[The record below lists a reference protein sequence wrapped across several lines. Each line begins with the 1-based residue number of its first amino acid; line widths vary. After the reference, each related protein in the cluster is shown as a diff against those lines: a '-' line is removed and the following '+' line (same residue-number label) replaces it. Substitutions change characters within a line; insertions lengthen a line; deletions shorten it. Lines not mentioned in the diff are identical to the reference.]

1 MMRRL
6 LIIAAFVG
14 PVLAQ
19 AAAITEE
26 RVRET
31 VAWLAA
37 DERAGRDT
45 GSPELVA
52 AGEWIAE
59 RFAAAG
65 LQPVQEGRWTHEF
78 ALPGYWLD
86 SRAIVVRLV
95 RRQGD
100 DVQTFT
106 LEADADVRQWTVGD
120 ATSGVDEPCTVAL
133 AGDPALQRM
142 IAAGSARRPVFCE
155 VAADDHRWRAASG
168 MRCALGTKRQ
178 ASRPVFLVRPG
189 LLPQPSSDKQEVVWT
204 CTWSVAPAERA
215 DLPQYNVVG
224 VRPGSSRKDEFVV
237 VSAHY
242 DHVGLGPEVD
252 GDGIYNGADDNATGT
267 TAVVL
272 LAEVVAS
279 EPPPARSV
287 LFVCFT
293 AEERGL
299 LGSRAFCD
307 RPPVPLG
314 SIVAN
319 LNIEMIGR
327 PEPGNE
333 GKAWITGRELS
344 DFADIAARA
353 LARADVGLVDHALAA
368 RLFAASDNWSFVQQG
383 IVAHT
388 VSAGSLHRD
397 YHQPGDEVDKLDIP
411 HMTRVIRGLREV
423 VFELAN
429 RDAPPQWNEQG
440 RARVSRR

>member
-6 LIIAAFVG
+6 LAVAALLS

-52 AGEWIAE
+52 AGEWIAA
-59 RFAAAG
+59 RFGAAG

-78 ALPGYWLD
+78 PLPGYWLD
-86 SRAIVVRLV
+86 SRAIAVRLV

-100 DVQTFT
+100 DVQTFA
-106 LEADADVRQWTVGD
+106 LEADVDVRQWTVGD
-120 ATSGVDEPCTVAL
+120 ATSGAEEPCTVAL
-133 AGDPALQRM
+133 GGDPALQRLLL
-142 IAAGSARRPVFCE
+142 AGAARRPVFCE
-155 VAADDHRWRAASG
+155 VAADDHRWRAAAG
-168 MRCALGTKRQ
+168 MRCALGNKRQ
-178 ASRPVFLVRPG
+178 ASRPVFLVRSG
-189 LLPQPSSDKQEVVWT
+189 LLPQQSGDGQEVVWT
-204 CTWSVAPAERA
+204 CTWSVPAAERA
-215 DLPQYNVVG
+215 ELPQYNIVG
-224 VRPGSSRKDEFVV
+224 VRRGSSRKDEYVV

-242 DHVGLGPEVD
+242 DHVGRGREVD
-252 GDGIYNGADDNATGT
+252 GDDIYNGADDNATGT
-267 TAVVL
+267 TAVLL
-272 LAEVVAS
+272 LAEALAV
-279 EPPPARSV
+279 EPPPARSL

-299 LGSRAFCD
+299 LGSRAFCA

-344 DFADIAARA
+344 DFAAIAASA
-353 LARADVGLVDHALAA
+353 LARAGVELVDHPMAA
-368 RLFAASDNWSFVQQG
+368 RLFAASDNWSFAQQG

-397 YHQPGDEVDKLDIP
+397 YHQPGDEVEKLDLP
-411 HMTRVIRGLREV
+411 HMVRVIRGLREV
-423 VFELAN
+423 ALELAN
-429 RDAPPQWNEQG
+429 REAPPQWNEQG
-440 RARVSRR
+440 RARLGR